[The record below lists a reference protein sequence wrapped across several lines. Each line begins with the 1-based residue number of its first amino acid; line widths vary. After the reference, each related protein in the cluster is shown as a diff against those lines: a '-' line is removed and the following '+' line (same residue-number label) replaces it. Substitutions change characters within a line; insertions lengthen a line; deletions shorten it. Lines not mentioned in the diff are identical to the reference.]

1 MSVRRRLRA
10 AVVAACGLGL
20 AGCGLG
26 YAAPAAAQ
34 RPDPDPPPRL
44 YVANQDA
51 ATVSVIDLATH
62 ATAATVDL
70 RTLGFAANARP
81 HHTQVEPDGGFWYVT
96 LIGAGRVLKLDRDNR
111 VVASATM
118 EVPGLMALH
127 PTEDLLIVGRSMSAV
142 NPPSRLVVLKRSDM
156 SVVDE
161 IDVFFPRP
169 HALVWDTRGEQ
180 VFVASLG
187 VNQIASVGV
196 ASGEFRL
203 VDVPGAPH
211 SFTQA
216 AVSPDGRWMVLT
228 AQLTSQLAV
237 FDVTDPAKPALREM
251 IALEKGPFEP
261 AFTPDGLWVYVTSLD
276 ANRISVVDAQKW
288 TVAETVA
295 HPALAQPHGIAVSP
309 DGRVVYVSNRHQSGG
324 AHDHEGGKATGQ
336 GTVVAIC
343 AATRTVIAVVPVGA
357 YAAGIS
363 VPVPARRPGSPPG
376 PC

>member
-1 MSVRRRLRA
+1 
-10 AVVAACGLGL
+10 
-20 AGCGLG
+20 
-26 YAAPAAAQ
+26 
-34 RPDPDPPPRL
+34 
-44 YVANQDA
+44 VANQDA
-51 ATVSVIDLATH
+51 ATVSVIDVATN
-62 ATAATVDL
+62 AVAATVDF

-81 HHTQVEPDGGFWYVT
+81 HHTQVEPDGSFWYVT
-96 LIGAGRVLKLDRDNR
+96 LIGAGKVLKLDRDNR
-111 VVASATM
+111 LVDSASM

-127 PTEDLLIVGRSMSAV
+127 PTEDLLVVGRSMSAV

-169 HALVWDTRGEQ
+169 HALVWDARGERI
-180 VFVASLG
+180 FVASLG
-187 VNQIASVGV
+187 QNQLASVGV
-196 ASGEFRL
+196 KSGEVKL
-203 VDVPGAPH
+203 VDVRGPPH

-237 FDVTDPAKPALREM
+237 FDVTDPAEPKLRTM
-251 IALEKGPFEP
+251 LTLEKGPFEP
-261 AFTPDGLWVYVTSLD
+261 AFTPDGKWVYVTDLD
-276 ANRISVVDAQKW
+276 ANRISVVDAERW
-288 TVAETVA
+288 EVAETLS

-343 AATRTVIAVVPVGA
+343 AATRKVIAVVPVGA

-363 VPVPARRPGSPPG
+363 TPVPARRPASPPG

>member
-1 MSVRRRLRA
+1 VSARRRLRA
-10 AVVAACGLGL
+10 AVLAACGLSL

-26 YAAPAAAQ
+26 TASAAAQ
-34 RPDPDPPPRL
+34 GPGPAPPRL

-51 ATVSVIDLATH
+51 ATVSVLDVATN
-62 ATAATVDL
+62 APVATVDL
-70 RTLGFAANARP
+70 RTLGFAPNARP

-96 LIGAGRVLKLDRDNR
+96 LIGAGKVLKLDRDNR
-111 VVASATM
+111 VVASAAM

-127 PTEDLLIVGRSMSAV
+127 PTQDLLVVGRSMSAV

-169 HALVWDTRGEQ
+169 HALVWDTRGARI
-180 VFVASLG
+180 FVASLG
-187 VNQIASVGV
+187 QNQLASVGV
-196 ASGEFRL
+196 ASGDVKL
-203 VDVPGAPH
+203 VDVPGPPH

-237 FDVTDPAKPALREM
+237 FDLADPADPKLLNM
-251 IALEKGPFEP
+251 IPLEKGPFEP
-261 AFTPDGLWVYVTSLD
+261 AFTPDGKWVYITDLD
-276 ANRISVVDAQKW
+276 ANRVSVVDTERW
-288 TVAETVA
+288 VVAETLA

-309 DGRVVYVSNRHQSGG
+309 DGRVVYVSNRHQAGG

-343 AATRTVIAVVPVGA
+343 AATRKVIAVVPVGA

-363 VPVPARRPGSPPG
+363 TPVPVRRTASPPG

>member
-1 MSVRRRLRA
+1 M
-10 AVVAACGLGL
+10 
-20 AGCGLG
+20 AGCAPG
-26 YAAPAAAQ
+26 YPAPAAAQ
-34 RPDPDPPPRL
+34 QPAAAPPRL

-51 ATVSVIDLATH
+51 ATVSVLDVATN
-62 ATAATVDL
+62 AVVATVDL

-96 LIGAGRVLKLDRDNR
+96 LIGAGKVLKLDRDNR

-127 PTEDLLIVGRSMSAV
+127 PTEDLLVAGRSMSAV

-169 HALVWDTRGEQ
+169 HALVWDARGAR

-187 VNQIASVGV
+187 QNQLASIGV
-196 ASGEFRL
+196 ESGDVKL
-203 VDVPGAPH
+203 VDVPGPPH

-228 AQLTSQLAV
+228 AQLTSQLVV
-237 FDVTDPAKPALREM
+237 FDVADPVGPKLLKM

-261 AFTPDGLWVYVTSLD
+261 AFTPDGKWVYVTDLD
-276 ANRISVVDAQKW
+276 ANRISVVDAERW
-288 TVAETVA
+288 EVAETLT

-309 DGRVVYVSNRHQSGG
+309 DGRVVYVSNRHQAGG
-324 AHDHEGGKATGQ
+324 AHDHEGGRATGQ

-343 AATRTVIAVVPVGA
+343 AATRKVIAVVPVGA

-363 VPVPARRPGSPPG
+363 TPVPTRRPSSPPG

>member
-1 MSVRRRLRA
+1 VSARRRLRA
-10 AVVAACGLGL
+10 AVLAACGLGA
-20 AGCGLG
+20 AGCGLNTAG
-26 YAAPAAAQ
+26 PAAAQ
-34 RPDPDPPPRL
+34 SPGPVPPRL

-51 ATVSVIDLATH
+51 ATVSVLDVATN
-62 ATAATVDL
+62 TAVATVDL

-81 HHTQVEPDGGFWYVT
+81 HHAQVEPDGVFWYVT
-96 LIGAGRVLKLDRDNR
+96 LIGAGKVLKLDRDNR
-111 VVASATM
+111 LVASATM

-127 PTEDLLIVGRSMSAV
+127 PTDDLLVVGRSMSAV

-169 HALVWDTRGEQ
+169 HALVWDTRGTRI
-180 VFVASLG
+180 FVASLG
-187 VNQIASVGV
+187 QNQLASVGV
-196 ASGEFRL
+196 ASGDVKL
-203 VDVPGAPH
+203 VDVPGPPH

-228 AQLTSQLAV
+228 AQLTNQLVV
-237 FDVTDPAKPALREM
+237 FDVTDPASPKLLKT

-261 AFTPDGLWVYVTSLD
+261 AFTPDGKWVYVTDLD
-276 ANRISVVDAQKW
+276 ANRVSVVDTERW
-288 TVAETVA
+288 EVAETLT

-343 AATRTVIAVVPVGA
+343 AATRKVIAVVPVGA

-363 VPVPARRPGSPPG
+363 TPVPARRPASPPG

>member
-1 MSVRRRLRA
+1 VSARRRLRA
-10 AVVAACGLGL
+10 AVVAAYGVII

-26 YAAPAAAQ
+26 TAGPAAAQ
-34 RPDPDPPPRL
+34 GPGPAPARL

-51 ATVSVIDLATH
+51 ATVSVLDVATNTAV
-62 ATAATVDL
+62 ATLDL

-81 HHTQVEPDGGFWYVT
+81 HHTQVEPDGRFWYVT
-96 LIGAGRVLKLDRDNR
+96 LIGAGKVLKLDRDNR
-111 VVASATM
+111 VVASAAM

-127 PTEDLLIVGRSMSAV
+127 PTEDLLVVGRSMSAV

-169 HALVWDTRGEQ
+169 HALVWDTRGER

-187 VNQIASVGV
+187 QNQLASVGV
-196 ASGEFRL
+196 RAGEVKL
-203 VDVPGAPH
+203 VDVPGPAH

-237 FDVTDPAKPALREM
+237 FDVANPAEPKLLKM
-251 IALEKGPFEP
+251 IPLEKGPFEP
-261 AFTPDGLWVYVTSLD
+261 AFTPDGKWVYVTDLD
-276 ANRISVVDAQKW
+276 ANRISVVDAGSW
-288 TVAETVA
+288 EVAATLT
-295 HPALAQPHGIAVSP
+295 HPALAQPHGVAVSP

-343 AATRTVIAVVPVGA
+343 VATRQVIAVVPAGA

-363 VPVPARRPGSPPG
+363 TPVPARRPASPPG
-376 PC
+376 PCS